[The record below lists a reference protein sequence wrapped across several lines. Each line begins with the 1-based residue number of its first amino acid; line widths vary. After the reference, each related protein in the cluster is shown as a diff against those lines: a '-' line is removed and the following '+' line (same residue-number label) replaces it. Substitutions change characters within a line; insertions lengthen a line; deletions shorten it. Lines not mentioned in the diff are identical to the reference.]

1 MEDLQKLYPEIISD
15 IQYSEMKTT
24 CIEQVCLGNEIMFLS
39 VRDDVC

>member
-24 CIEQVCLGNEIMFLS
+24 CIEQVCLDNGMRFLNLCIA
-39 VRDDVC
+39 VC